1 MPLAHISLKL
11 SGQGLIRLQAM
22 KWKGCILMEVAQDPN
37 SLRTAWSGCMQAT
50 SSNEQDQHNLLGKW
64 DLKGG
69 HSLRGFT
76 NYSTAAA

>member
-11 SGQGLIRLQAM
+11 SRQGFFSLQAM
-22 KWKGCILMEVAQDPN
+22 KWKGCILMEVPQDPN

-50 SSNEQDQHNLLGKW
+50 ISNEQDQHDLLGKW

-69 HSLRGFT
+69 HSLRETT